1 MATTLEPLVQIE
13 FCKFLLIADIQGFLH
28 IQNEHCNVQF
38 YQITTVESWE
48 RVMMTKRVRVT
59 AKTVLIRYR
68 KK

>member
-1 MATTLEPLVQIE
+1 MAITLEPLVQIE

-28 IQNEHCNVQF
+28 MQNEHCTVQF
-38 YQITTVESWE
+38 CQITTVESWE